1 MIGHMKKLIFDSEEA
16 KLKEKREEASY
27 NVILSGLKE
36 VDNET
41 SSVLTSKVVDVL
53 SSFHPPVSFRA
64 ERLGKPLTDRPRL
77 VKLHLTDKKNRSS
90 LLCSASKLKLGSFK
104 NIYLNADRTFLDRK
118 EHARLREKANSLS
131 MSNSDAHITFQNG
144 SLRVDGVEIDK
155 ANPLQHL
162 FPRN

>member
-1 MIGHMKKLIFDSEEA
+1 MPSETRRGSIKSPEKPTFSAFREIVREELQSLKNDFKSLKDSLHAQIASAVKDAVSKAVNEEFQTLNAKIAEQNREIEHMKKLIFDSEEA

-77 VKLHLTDKKNRSS
+77 ES
-90 LLCSASKLKLGSFK
+90 
-104 NIYLNADRTFLDRK
+104 
-118 EHARLREKANSLS
+118 
-131 MSNSDAHITFQNG
+131 
-144 SLRVDGVEIDK
+144 
-155 ANPLQHL
+155 
-162 FPRN
+162 